1 MNIKEYFSKQ
11 NIINNLS
18 SYEMYYQVSLA
29 SLINSTKVD
38 DINYEIEFQLALGSI
53 YELLKDLENEE
64 NLDEI
69 FEKELQKQSAMDAVQ
84 NFVNENLEFVK
95 EGKVDIEPIINSI
108 NDETFFNETLLEVC
122 KINKQTQLKKWEE
135 LITDELAQAIMTSL
149 KDLENNE

>member
-1 MNIKEYFSKQ
+1 MNIEEYFSKQ

-53 YELLKDLENEE
+53 YELLKDLENEK

-95 EGKVDIEPIINSI
+95 QGKIDIEPIVNSI
-108 NDETFFNETLLEVC
+108 NDETFFNKTLLEVC
-122 KINKQTQLKKWEE
+122 EINKQSQLKKWEE
-135 LITDELAQAIMTSL
+135 LITDELAQAIMSSL
-149 KDLENNE
+149 KDLENNG